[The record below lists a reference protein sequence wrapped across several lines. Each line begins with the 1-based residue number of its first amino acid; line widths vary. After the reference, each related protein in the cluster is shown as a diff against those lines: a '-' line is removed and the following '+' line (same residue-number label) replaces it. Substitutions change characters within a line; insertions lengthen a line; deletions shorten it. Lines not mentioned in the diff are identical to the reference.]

1 MVPLMR
7 PRSATLVMR
16 HVGRR
21 VAELRAGQGWTQEE
35 LAERAE
41 VSVGYVRQV
50 EGGGENLTIAT
61 LVKLAGLLG
70 AEPGDL
76 FTVPTTTEA
85 RRGRPPKR
93 TE

>member
-1 MVPLMR
+1 MR
-7 PRSATLVMR
+7 PRSPILVMR

-21 VAELRAGQGWTQEE
+21 IAELRAGQGWTQEE

-61 LVKLAGLLG
+61 LVRFAVILG

-76 FTVPTTTEA
+76 FAIPATTQA

-93 TE
+93 EG